1 MAGDPYKYFRL
12 EARELL
18 DKLQAGVLELD
29 RTGSA
34 DVVKQLLRIAHT
46 LKGAARAVRQPEIA
60 DHAHAMEDALAPY
73 RDAGGTPHA
82 TIEAI
87 LARLDDM
94 EHRVRALGQPAG
106 AASQAAPEPG
116 PTDTLHSLR
125 AEIGDMDVVL
135 DGIAET
141 HAGIVGL
148 RRTRDALEEAQHV
161 AELLADQLAPRAAR
175 RPSERAHTTAE
186 QLHRTLGS
194 IDRNL
199 GTAID
204 QLDRELR
211 QVRDAVEQLRLVPA
225 SAMFTTL
232 ERSARDAAQ
241 VQGKAVVFE
250 GKGGDVR
257 LDAHVLAVLQ
267 PALLQ
272 LIRNAVAH
280 GIEPE
285 IERKRGGKPGPGRV
299 AVEVERRGRRVTFR
313 CRDDGRGI
321 DVDAVRRIAARR
333 GIAWPA
339 TQVPALDELV
349 QLLLRGGITT
359 AAAVTEVAGR
369 GVGLDVVREVADRLA
384 GTVTVSTEPRVGTT
398 FELVVPVSLASLEAL
413 VVESAG
419 VVAAIPLDAV
429 RRTLRVAAADVA
441 TTPSGAAIAHD
452 GKIIPFVPLDL
463 VLRRRGPAGSRA
475 WSAVVVEDRGRLA
488 AVGVDRLLGT
498 STVVVRPLPELGP
511 ADPVIAGASFNADG
525 NPQLVLDPDRL
536 VDARPVR
543 ALAIDR
549 PRVRILVVDDSLTT
563 RMLEQSILESAGYE
577 VDLAVSA
584 EEGLERARATR
595 YALFLVDVEMP
606 GMDGF
611 AFIERTR
618 RDPELRDIPAILVTS
633 RASVEDRA
641 RGREVGAH
649 GYVVKGEFDQVA
661 LLEQIAGLVA

>member
-29 RTGSA
+29 RDGGA
-34 DVVKQLLRIAHT
+34 DVVKRLLRVAHT
-46 LKGAARAVRQPEIA
+46 LKGAARAVRHPEIA
-60 DHAHAMEDALAPY
+60 DHAHAIEDALAPC
-73 RDAGGTPHA
+73 RDAGATPRA

-94 EHRVRALGQPAG
+94 ERRVRALGQPPGPEQDAP
-106 AASQAAPEPG
+106 AAAPV
-116 PTDTLHSLR
+116 DDMLHSLR
-125 AEIGDMDVVL
+125 AEIGDLDVVL
-135 DGIAET
+135 DGIAEA
-141 HAGIVGL
+141 HAGLAGFH
-148 RRTRDALEEAQHV
+148 RARNALEEAQHV
-161 AELLADQLAPRAAR
+161 AELLADQLAPRATR
-175 RPSERAHTTAE
+175 RASERAHGAAE
-186 QLHRTLGS
+186 QLQRTLGS

-199 GTAID
+199 GAAID

-225 SAMFTTL
+225 SVLFTAL
-232 ERSARDAAQ
+232 ERSARDAALA
-241 VQGKAVVFE
+241 QGKTVVFE
-250 GKGGDVR
+250 GTGGDVR

-280 GIEPE
+280 GVEPE
-285 IERKRGGKPGPGRV
+285 AERQRAGKPRAGRV
-299 AVEVERRGRRVTFR
+299 AIEVERRGRRVTFR

-321 DVDAVRRIAARR
+321 DVDAVRRNAARR
-333 GIAWPA
+333 GVAWPA
-339 TQVPALDELV
+339 TQVPPLHDLV

-359 AAAVTEVAGR
+359 SATVTEIAGR

-384 GTVTVSTEPRVGTT
+384 GTVAVTTEPRAGTT
-398 FELVVPVSLASLEAL
+398 FELVVPVSLAALEAVL
-413 VVESAG
+413 VEAMG

-429 RRTLRVAAADVA
+429 RCTLRVAAADVVSV
-441 TTPSGAAIAHD
+441 PGGAAIAHE
-452 GKIIPFVPLDL
+452 GKVIPFVPLDQIL
-463 VLRRRGPAGSRA
+463 GSAPSSGGRA
-475 WSAVVVEDRGRLA
+475 SSAVVVEDRERIA
-488 AVGVDRLLGT
+488 AVGVDRLLGVT
-498 STVVVRPLPELGP
+498 TIVVRPLPDLAP
-511 ADPVIAGASFNADG
+511 ADPVVAGASFNADG

-536 VDARPVR
+536 VDARPLR
-543 ALAIDR
+543 APAIAR
-549 PRVRILVVDDSLTT
+549 PRVRVLVVDDSLTT

-584 EEGLERARATR
+584 EDGLERARQAR

-611 AFIERTR
+611 EFIERTR

-633 RASVEDRA
+633 RASAEDRA
-641 RGREVGAH
+641 RGRDVGAR

-661 LLEQIAGLVA
+661 LLDQIAGLVA